1 MQNEGVIMDAKRKHR
16 LITQG
21 LLLAAIL
28 LSAVMLIHALGRI

>member
-1 MQNEGVIMDAKRKHR
+1 MQNEGVTMDAKRKHR

-28 LSAVMLIHALGRI
+28 LSAVMLIHVLGRI